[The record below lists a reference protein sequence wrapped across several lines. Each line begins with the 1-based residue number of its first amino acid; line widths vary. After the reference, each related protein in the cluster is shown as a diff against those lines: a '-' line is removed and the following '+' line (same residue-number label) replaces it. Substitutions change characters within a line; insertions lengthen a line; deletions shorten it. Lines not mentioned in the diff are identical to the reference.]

1 MIKTE
6 DLTNVGKHL
15 GADAKYGINI
25 IKTLRKNESNCY
37 TDYVLMFDLHHEHH
51 TSHRRALNKLIRA
64 GVFSLNSSTGL
75 YLLNWQYD
83 ELPLLISFLEG
94 VIFNQTQ
101 VPDLNDELVISFP
114 AGGKLESAAEKAG
127 FLRNKLTLTLPAFE
141 EMAISSEQSLTVMTP
156 FLDEHGVLHIIDL
169 FSRCD
174 ADIEKNLILRFLD
187 IDSEHK
193 QYQWAY
199 HKYSQDIADLGVNV
213 YDFSL
218 DRESSSLKETFHAK
232 IISCDDAMAY
242 IGSANMNQYSFFG
255 SMEMGVMIR
264 DNKAKTLG
272 KLLKIILKLSKK
284 EEYLD

>member
-25 IKTLRKNESNCY
+25 IKTLRQNESKSY
-37 TDYVLMFDLHHEHH
+37 TDYVLMFDLPHDHH
-51 TSHRRALNKLIRA
+51 TSHRRALNKLISA
-64 GVFSLNSSTGL
+64 GVFRLDSSTGL

-94 VIFNQTQ
+94 VIFNQAQ
-101 VPDLNDELVISFP
+101 VPDLDDELVISFP

-127 FLRNKLTLTLPAFE
+127 FLRNKLTLTLTAFE

-174 ADIEKNLILRFLD
+174 DDIEKNLILRF
-187 IDSEHK
+187 INVDSEHK
-193 QYQWAY
+193 QYQRAY
-199 HKYSQDIADLGVNV
+199 HSFSRDLMDLGVNL

-218 DRESSSLKETFHAK
+218 DRESSRLKETFHAK
-232 IISCDDAMAY
+232 IISSDDAMAY
-242 IGSANMNQYSFFG
+242 IGSANMNQHSFSG
-255 SMEMGVMIR
+255 SMEMGVLIR
-264 DNKAKTLG
+264 DGKAKTLG
-272 KLLKIILKLSKK
+272 KLLKIIRKLSNKVN
-284 EEYLD
+284 